1 MEKEST
7 VELTTD
13 IRLFDVETDG
23 ASTITMNWQITS
35 FLDGSRIGSTFMD
48 YSLEF
53 NSDDEYG
60 KMSETYD
67 MLLTYLGKTLT
78 EFSASWEPIK

>member
-1 MEKEST
+1 MEKELT

-23 ASTITMNWQITS
+23 TSTITMNWQVTS
-35 FLDGSRIGSTFMD
+35 FVDGARVGSEFID
-48 YSLEF
+48 YDLEF
-53 NSDDEYG
+53 NSDDEYE
-60 KMSETYD
+60 KMGETYD
-67 MLLTYLGKTLT
+67 MLLTHLGKTLT